1 MKNTSIAILVVSFLL
16 AVNVGWA
23 DNSKGKENPVYIIQT
38 TLGNIEVELFQND
51 APKTVANFIGLT
63 EGTIEFVD
71 PDTGNRIKKPYYDGL
86 IFHRVIKDFMIQG
99 GCPLGNGRG
108 GPGYTFADEI
118 DAAELGLDK
127 IMAIDPRKGP
137 HPFLMV
143 QDQAGYQQNVLM
155 PLFRK
160 MNITSQ
166 EELEKRRDEVEARIA
181 ELTIKEAFENMGY
194 SYTEKGS
201 AHPPVRGVLAMANAG
216 PDTNGSQFFIN
227 MVDTDWL
234 IGKHTVFGRV
244 VKGMEVVD
252 SIGQVKVDA
261 GGKPV
266 VDVEIISIRR
276 KNSR

>member
-108 GPGYTFADEI
+108 GPGYIFADEI